1 MKGDKF
7 ENVYCQVCECNVR
20 KSGWGK
26 HKKTNTHIE
35 NAQGGGEEV
44 EKRRCGQCGC
54 NKELGMF
61 NEKNAT
67 CNVCL
72 DRWKRWVGRNVEKKK
87 EIDRVWREENREKKN

>member
-20 KSGWGK
+20 KNGWGK
-26 HKKTNTHIE
+26 HEKTNKHIK
-35 NAQGGGEEV
+35 NAKGGGEEV

-61 NEKNAT
+61 NEKNKMCA
-67 CNVCL
+67 
-72 DRWKRWVGRNVEKKK
+72 
-87 EIDRVWREENREKKN
+87 